1 MQKRKR
7 FQGWIALCVMFLCM
21 ASTTFGQ
28 EKILAD
34 YFDIPV
40 NSPEGTEVIGRVHLE
55 RNKDV
60 LSRPIPE
67 GYHFEI
73 LKGEGL
79 FTLETQYD
87 LSKRLMGVFKVAKG
101 KNTGETPSIHRL
113 TIALKDGNRVL
124 QKTNIKIHVA
134 KETLLKK
141 LYTRYAPQVIKN
153 SRSYGRMKPSDEE
166 VATLID
172 QLKNNGWKF
181 PGLEK
186 CYERRPQDYPKK
198 AKKTIEYD
206 WEKVVNRI
214 GGLGYAYATS
224 EVYGPEGNR
233 EKREEL
239 RNALYHTL
247 LTYTLAVPIEGNDIL
262 IDGKPIGKCTGD
274 GISLLQAHRLMGHQ
288 IATHQWVLTD
298 PLIVPVLHLMPDI
311 LEGVRQKDETCVKLH
326 HALIR
331 YFQLFT
337 AEPKNRRV
345 IDNPNGR
352 WGELQ
357 DTLYSKGAWADAN
370 LGHRLRTLLAM
381 PIIWADYNRP
391 MTYVQYWY
399 PDFYQGKPFNGFS
412 FSTGW
417 TPHGIVSDVS
427 HWMRKFNI
435 PAQRYKQS
443 GFQPD
448 GTISHHTD
456 NGTDAAMVAYGFGW
470 LTDCN
475 IGYQYFK
482 GTPYESPGKYF
493 QFQLDHLMNIYPH
506 LFYKQQMDFLVAG
519 RAFDSDMK
527 KFVLRT
533 YTGAAK
539 ELLKA
544 QSKRS
549 GLKGVQELK
558 HTLAQLKENTYQY
571 TGTDAYWVQEYLV
584 HRNESSDKPYYA
596 SLKLKSERTVGA
608 EDFNGKVRR
617 SWHLGYG
624 IMPVKVDGN
633 EYAAGIIRN
642 FDWHALPG
650 LTEEWRTDPMPL
662 GSSQASLPGNNKISG
677 VLSDGTVGMG
687 IYHHLPRE
695 TYSSATAFKSY
706 HFISD
711 KMISVGTDV
720 ARLRPGQGKDIAT
733 FLDQSALKKPLTICI
748 NGKTQTVNPGESVQ
762 LAKAIDGICW
772 LHQGKKGYVIVPDKK
787 LQLLVRTGNEINIT
801 DRNKRTKAEGFII
814 GINHGAEPGTEWD
827 NAYRYIV
834 IPNVSAKEMPGRVKA
849 LLNDLQFAVQKNTVH
864 AVHSEE
870 DKVWQYAFFK
880 PANMSV
886 GDITVTSNDVAEIM
900 LRDNGKEWILAVNN
914 PMPDGKKQTLS
925 FCVSVPLATGTYSYK
940 AGGIYPREGE
950 TVTVASEGKGSKIT
964 VELPDIRDAKHY
976 NYQSDLYAAVPIV
989 IRIPKK

>member
-124 QKTNIKIHVA
+124 QKTNIKIQVA

-153 SRSYGRMKPSDEE
+153 SRLYGRMKPSDEE
-166 VATLID
+166 VATLIE
-172 QLKNNGWKF
+172 QLKNNSWKF

-224 EVYGPEGNR
+224 KVYGPEGNR
-233 EKREEL
+233 EKREDL
-239 RNALYHTL
+239 RNALYHAL
-247 LTYTLAVPIEGNDIL
+247 LTYTDAAPIEGSDIL

-274 GISLLQAHRLMGHQ
+274 GISLLQAHRLMGTP
-288 IATHQWVLTD
+288 ISTHQWVLTD
-298 PLIVPVLHLMPDI
+298 PLIVPILHLMPGI
-311 LEGVRQKDETCVKLH
+311 LEGIRQEDETCVKLH

-337 AEPKNRRV
+337 AEPKSRRV

-352 WGELQ
+352 WGELR

-399 PDFYQGKPFNGFS
+399 PDFYKGKPFDGFS

-427 HWMRKFNI
+427 WKIH
-435 PAQRYKQS
+435 S
-443 GFQPD
+443 
-448 GTISHHTD
+448 
-456 NGTDAAMVAYGFGW
+456 V
-470 LTDCN
+470 LT
-475 IGYQYFK
+475 
-482 GTPYESPGKYF
+482 P
-493 QFQLDHLMNIYPH
+493 
-506 LFYKQQMDFLVAG
+506 
-519 RAFDSDMK
+519 RA
-527 KFVLRT
+527 R
-533 YTGAAK
+533 
-539 ELLKA
+539 
-544 QSKRS
+544 
-549 GLKGVQELK
+549 
-558 HTLAQLKENTYQY
+558 
-571 TGTDAYWVQEYLV
+571 
-584 HRNESSDKPYYA
+584 HR
-596 SLKLKSERTVGA
+596 
-608 EDFNGKVRR
+608 
-617 SWHLGYG
+617 
-624 IMPVKVDGN
+624 
-633 EYAAGIIRN
+633 
-642 FDWHALPG
+642 
-650 LTEEWRTDPMPL
+650 
-662 GSSQASLPGNNKISG
+662 
-677 VLSDGTVGMG
+677 
-687 IYHHLPRE
+687 
-695 TYSSATAFKSY
+695 
-706 HFISD
+706 
-711 KMISVGTDV
+711 
-720 ARLRPGQGKDIAT
+720 
-733 FLDQSALKKPLTICI
+733 
-748 NGKTQTVNPGESVQ
+748 
-762 LAKAIDGICW
+762 
-772 LHQGKKGYVIVPDKK
+772 
-787 LQLLVRTGNEINIT
+787 
-801 DRNKRTKAEGFII
+801 
-814 GINHGAEPGTEWD
+814 
-827 NAYRYIV
+827 
-834 IPNVSAKEMPGRVKA
+834 
-849 LLNDLQFAVQKNTVH
+849 
-864 AVHSEE
+864 
-870 DKVWQYAFFK
+870 
-880 PANMSV
+880 
-886 GDITVTSNDVAEIM
+886 
-900 LRDNGKEWILAVNN
+900 
-914 PMPDGKKQTLS
+914 
-925 FCVSVPLATGTYSYK
+925 
-940 AGGIYPREGE
+940 
-950 TVTVASEGKGSKIT
+950 
-964 VELPDIRDAKHY
+964 
-976 NYQSDLYAAVPIV
+976 
-989 IRIPKK
+989 